1 MKHGYIGTSSSVFW
15 VGKEVDLYHV
25 GTRLGGEVML
35 VTVGLLKC
43 FGKICSYSRWLIV
56 IKVVRLL
63 VLFFILV

>member
-1 MKHGYIGTSSSVFW
+1 M
-15 VGKEVDLYHV
+15 DLYHV
-25 GTRLGGEVML
+25 GTRLGGAVML